1 MMQTYLVGG
10 AVRDILLQRP
20 IKDRDYVVVGA
31 SANELVALGY
41 IPVGKDFPVFLHPKT
56 REEYALA
63 RVERKIAKGYGGFS
77 FCTDKTVTLEEDL
90 SRRDLTINAMAMDEQ
105 GTIIDPYHGQDD
117 LAQRVFRHV
126 SDAFIED
133 PLRVIRIARFMARYK
148 EYGFTIAP
156 ETLALMQHIGQST
169 ELAALAAPRVWQE
182 TARALLETSPTEYFL
197 VLVQADALSPW
208 FIDLTASMEQI
219 DSLAPAF
226 SYLQELAQKTNMGE
240 ENQLAIASALIT
252 LDCPPEKVAKWCQ
265 VLPLPNHVHD
275 CIVLAQSHIETL
287 LHIEQLN
294 AQQILLLLLHCDVQR
309 RPQRLRLT
317 MQVILCYAQARVPN
331 HTLKT
336 NFTLLENAITAM
348 LAVNVK
354 DIIAQ
359 GFTGMEIKTQLQ
371 AAQLAQINALL
382 RAKSG

>member
-10 AVRDILLQRP
+10 AVRDNLLQRP
-20 IKDRDYVVVGA
+20 IKDRDYVVVGGSA
-31 SANELVALGY
+31 SELSALGY

-56 REEYALA
+56 RDEYALA

-105 GTIIDPYHGQDD
+105 GNIIDPYHGQDD
-117 LAQRVFRHV
+117 LALRVFRHV

-156 ETLALMQHIGQST
+156 ETLALMQRIGQST

-182 TARALLETSPTEYFL
+182 TARALLETSPTEYFV
-197 VLVQADALSPW
+197 VLAQANALTPW
-208 FIDLTASMEQI
+208 FTDLTRSIEQI

-226 SYLQELAQKTNMGE
+226 VYLQTLAQKTQLDE
-240 ENQLAIASALIT
+240 AEQLAIASALIT
-252 LDCPPEKVAKWCQ
+252 LDSSPESTAKWCKL
-265 VLPLPNHVHD
+265 LPLPNQVQD
-275 CIVLAQSHIETL
+275 CIALAHAHIETL
-287 LHIEQLN
+287 LNIGQLD
-294 AQQILLLLLHCDVQR
+294 AQQIHNLLLQCDVQR

-317 MQVILCYAQARVPN
+317 MQVIHCYAQARVPD
-331 HTLKT
+331 HTLETSFVWLQKAI
-336 NFTLLENAITAM
+336 NAMID
-348 LAVNVK
+348 VNVK

-359 GFTGMEIKTQLQ
+359 GFSGAQIKTQLQ

-382 RAKSG
+382 HAKSG